1 MFSGVPLS
9 SKDLLAMGHLTEST
23 TDPGIRDEN
32 IKIFFNEGLS
42 S

>member
-1 MFSGVPLS
+1 M
-9 SKDLLAMGHLTEST
+9 AMEYLTEST

-32 IKIFFNEGLS
+32 IKTFFDEGLS